1 MPNISVTVMMVDL
14 LKKLSAIKILIL
26 KVLKMMVLR
35 IWARCWMYCNE
46 LWWGLWWR
54 YKTSA

>member
-35 IWARCWMYCNE
+35 IWARCWMYWN
-46 LWWGLWWR
+46 
-54 YKTSA
+54 